1 MNLRLIV
8 ILIFIFLKNFSVFCQ
23 NDRKSLINDYST
35 ENQAGIILK
44 TNPFTIITGPIVYT
58 SEYRLTI
65 EAVTFKKQSFQAGLS
80 YLGKGPLLRALE
92 KDTSIQQEKL
102 NVNGFRFQF
111 SYKFYFSKK
120 TLLGF
125 YLSPTVS
132 YSTVK
137 FKSAQQPQA
146 GTFYHVIYENFGLL
160 AGYQFLI
167 NKKLAFD
174 FFFGYGNKYNYWYE
188 VRDFKYTD
196 SDETNRYFIR
206 EPIKIYLGFNM
217 GLAF

>member
-1 MNLRLIV
+1 MKLRLIA
-8 ILIFIFLKNFSVFCQ
+8 ILIFIVIKNISVFCQ
-23 NDRKSLINDYST
+23 NDRKDLIKEYNT

-44 TNPFTIITGPIVYT
+44 TNPFTLITGPIVYT

-65 EAVTFKKQSFQAGLS
+65 ESVTFKKQSLQVGVS
-80 YLGKGPLLRALE
+80 YLGKGPLLRTLE
-92 KDTSIQQEKL
+92 NDTSAHQDKL
-102 NVNGFRFQF
+102 KVNGFRFQF

-125 YLSPTVS
+125 YLSPTLS

-137 FKSAQQPQA
+137 FKNALQPQV

-167 NKKLAFD
+167 NKKLALD

-206 EPIKIYLGFNM
+206 EPIKIYLGFNI